1 MIVFDIINLSTFKA
15 VPDYIQKVKDT
26 VHDQARIVLIGNKID
41 MRDMCKITRKEAE
54 AVVK

>member
-1 MIVFDIINLSTFKA
+1 LIVFDITNLSTFKA
-15 VPDYIQKVKDT
+15 VSGYIHKVKDT